1 MFKSSVSCVLAS
13 ALIFAVAGCASS
25 SKQPKSSTT
34 ASSNPFLSA
43 SKKVQTDVTQTETDL
58 GQLESQAKFAK

>member
-1 MFKSSVSCVLAS
+1 MIKSSARSILA
-13 ALIFAVAGCASS
+13 AGLIFTLVGCASS

-43 SKKVQTDVTQTETDL
+43 SKKVQTDVSQTETDL